1 MKLKDAIV
9 LVTGANRGL
18 GKAFAEYALTL
29 GAKKV
34 YGAARNPDGVA
45 IPGVIPVQMDVT
57 SPDEV
62 KIAAKRCND
71 VTLLINN
78 AGIADSRPL
87 LDAEAEIAMQAEL
100 AVNLFG
106 PLRVTQAFAPVL
118 KANGGGG
125 IINVLSVASW
135 INTPFLSTYGV
146 SKAAAWSLTNGLRH
160 ALAEQQTQVLALHV
174 GFIDTDLTRDL
185 DVPKTAPG
193 EVVATTYAALE
204 ADAREVLADEMSRR
218 VHQSLSDSP
227 EIYQLPLER

>member
-1 MKLKDAIV
+1 MKLKDAVV

-18 GKAFAEYALTL
+18 GKAFAERALTL

-62 KIAAKRCND
+62 KIAAKRCHD

-160 ALAEQQTQVLALHV
+160 ALTEQQTQVLALHV

-193 EVVATTYAALE
+193 EVVDKTYAALE
-204 ADAREVLADEMSRR
+204 ANAREVLADEISRS

>member
-1 MKLKDAIV
+1 MKLKDAVV

-18 GKAFAEYALTL
+18 GKAFAECALTL

-34 YGAARNPDGVA
+34 YGAARNPDAVTV
-45 IPGVIPVQMDVT
+45 PGVITVQMDVT

-62 KIAAKRCND
+62 QIAAKRCND
-71 VTLLINN
+71 VTLLVNN

-146 SKAAAWSLTNGLRH
+146 SKAAAWSLTNGLRQ
-160 ALAEQQTQVLALHV
+160 ALTEQQTQVLALHV

-204 ADAREVLADEMSRR
+204 ANAREVLADEISRS

>member
-1 MKLKDAIV
+1 MKLKDAVV

-18 GKAFAEYALTL
+18 GKAFAERALTL

-62 KIAAKRCND
+62 KIAAKRCHD

-106 PLRVTQAFAPVL
+106 PLRVTKAFAPVL

-160 ALAEQQTQVLALHV
+160 ALTEQQTQVLALHV

-193 EVVATTYAALE
+193 EVVDTTYAALE
-204 ADAREVLADEMSRR
+204 ANAREVLADEISRS